1 MHLLPVEWA
10 RNPEVDVEEEEEA
23 EAEEDVNRQRTWIRR
38 CECGLSE
45 VFNIFFIL
53 SENIN
58 VSFSTMSTNPPPPP
72 PEREKPK
79 FEDYVKKY
87 IEVDDEIE
95 SLQIK
100 LKTMRDWK
108 RKLNGV
114 IVKHMED
121 QDLVEHTLEVSDG
134 TLRYN
139 ERKEYGSMS
148 FTYIEKSLHQLI
160 PDPEQVKYVIQF
172 LKDNREI
179 KTVAELKRRKY
190 SSDSSESDEDS

>member
-1 MHLLPVEWA
+1 MF
-10 RNPEVDVEEEEEA
+10 
-23 EAEEDVNRQRTWIRR
+23 
-38 CECGLSE
+38 C
-45 VFNIFFIL
+45 IL

-58 VSFSTMSTNPPPPP
+58 VSFSTMSTNPPPSS
-72 PEREKPK
+72 EREKPK

-139 ERKEYGSMS
+139 EHKEYGSMS

>member
-1 MHLLPVEWA
+1 M
-10 RNPEVDVEEEEEA
+10 
-23 EAEEDVNRQRTWIRR
+23 
-38 CECGLSE
+38 
-45 VFNIFFIL
+45 L

-58 VSFSTMSTNPPPPP
+58 VSFSAMSTNPPPPP
-72 PEREKPK
+72 SSEREKPK

-95 SLQIK
+95 SLQNK

-139 ERKEYGSMS
+139 ERKEYCSMS

-172 LKDNREI
+172 LKDNREV

>member
-23 EAEEDVNRQRTWIRR
+23 EAEEDVNRRRTWIRR
-38 CECGLSE
+38 CEYGLSE
-45 VFNIFFIL
+45 VFNMFAIL

-58 VSFSTMSTNPPPPP
+58 VSFSAMSTNPPPP

-172 LKDNREI
+172 LKDNREV

-190 SSDSSESDEDS
+190 SSESSESDEDS

>member
-1 MHLLPVEWA
+1 M
-10 RNPEVDVEEEEEA
+10 
-23 EAEEDVNRQRTWIRR
+23 
-38 CECGLSE
+38 
-45 VFNIFFIL
+45 L

-58 VSFSTMSTNPPPPP
+58 VSFSAMSTNPQPPPP

-172 LKDNREI
+172 LKDNREV